1 MADSSSPV
9 DTSPGDVA
17 SSRYAGA
24 AQVLGYDQKQADW
37 VAGHEE
43 LVRAREARARRRK
56 RLILAGRITA
66 WLAVIAV
73 VLGLLIAG
81 VSWLANVS
89 HEANERAKAEASI
102 SASMSPSPTP
112 SSTPSPS
119 PTSASPKPSPTPTE
133 KCLTHEERVNT
144 IDGSPESEYCKNQER
159 ISRTKGM
166 LQAVIP
172 LICVLLLV
180 LVMIRGF
187 QTGNLTETLI
197 IFIVTLIAGVLFMVA
212 TNVLL

>member
-9 DTSPGDVA
+9 DTTPGDVA

-37 VAGHEE
+37 VAGREE
-43 LVRAREARARRRK
+43 LIRVREARERRRK
-56 RLILAGRITA
+56 RLVLAGRITA
-66 WLAVIAV
+66 WLTVIAV

-102 SASMSPSPTP
+102 SASMSPSATP
-112 SSTPSPS
+112 SSTPS
-119 PTSASPKPSPTPTE
+119 PSPTPTE

-144 IDGSPESEYCKNQER
+144 INGSPESEYCKNQEY

-166 LQAVIP
+166 LQAAIP
-172 LICVLLLV
+172 LICVLLLF
-180 LVMIRGF
+180 LAMIRGF
-187 QTGNLTETLI
+187 QTGNLTEALI
-197 IFIVTLIAGVLFMVA
+197 IFIVTLIAGILFMVA

>member
-1 MADSSSPV
+1 MTDSSLPIN
-9 DTSPGDVA
+9 TTPGDVA

-24 AQVLGYDQKQADW
+24 AQVLGYDLKQADW

-43 LVRAREARARRRK
+43 LIRAREARVRRRK

-66 WLAVIAV
+66 WLTVIAV

-102 SASMSPSPTP
+102 SASMSPSATP

-119 PTSASPKPSPTPTE
+119 PTVASASPTPSPTPTE
-133 KCLTHEERVNT
+133 KCLSREERGDNT
-144 IDGSPESEYCKNQER
+144 ESEYCKAQEGKGHVR
-159 ISRTKGM
+159 SLVQLVIMLIVFFLLFTVVRAGFEAGSIGGM
-166 LQAVIP
+166 LIGVVIA
-172 LICVLLLV
+172 LV
-180 LVMIRGF
+180 VG
-187 QTGNLTETLI
+187 I
-197 IFIVTLIAGVLFMVA
+197 ILMALMNVFI
-212 TNVLL
+212 

>member
-1 MADSSSPV
+1 MADSSSLV
-9 DTSPGDVA
+9 DTTPGDVA

-43 LVRAREARARRRK
+43 LIRVREARERRRK

-66 WLAVIAV
+66 WLTVIAV

-112 SSTPSPS
+112 SSTPSPTV
-119 PTSASPKPSPTPTE
+119 TSASPTPSPTPTE
-133 KCLTHEERVNT
+133 KCLSREERGDNT
-144 IDGSPESEYCKNQER
+144 ESEYCKAQEG
-159 ISRTKGM
+159 KGHARSLVQLVITLVVFFM
-166 LQAVIP
+166 LFTVVRA
-172 LICVLLLV
+172 
-180 LVMIRGF
+180 GF
-187 QTGNLTETLI
+187 QTGSMGGTLI
-197 IFIVTLIAGVLFMVA
+197 GLVIALVVGVMLKA
-212 TNVLL
+212 LTNVFI